1 MGAQQRLVEQINA
14 FGELAAIL
22 VKVKSL
28 EKATL
33 RVSETMVLCVDK
45 GDQVHLGVLFMGC

>member
-33 RVSETMVLCVDK
+33 RVSETMVSPT
-45 GDQVHLGVLFMGC
+45 

>member
-1 MGAQQRLVEQINA
+1 MYQGLACCSPRESNTYCMGAQQRLIEQINA

-33 RVSETMVLCVDK
+33 TE
-45 GDQVHLGVLFMGC
+45 GF